1 MVIHK
6 RLADDSTLGCPLAKR
21 FASHPQLLDVA
32 GTILTEQWQQRHL
45 SSRHDPLGLFLVTAG
60 PSPHKPWVRP
70 LQNVLVERYC
80 KRAALNLTSGEDFL
94 SSRNDSDPRWTVEL
108 DLHAVEVLLN
118 ECGPWLI
125 ESFQQALV
133 AFWSSTDSA
142 GQSPWNWHAHYLQE
156 QMKIAIDAGVQEHC
170 LSRPAAAL
178 AHLVQAYP
186 RRDQQTSWAN
196 SNTITVS
203 NLQVDLSSASRMD
216 PNLASALLIE
226 RTEDA
231 PGHSITLLYTL
242 TGRLL
247 TFDSRQQLLD
257 IIGDHWPR
265 RLVALTPQLLLSE
278 TSSHVFE
285 AQALGLLN
293 QQLGLIKSA
302 SATYASQRRAGA
314 LSRTLDRM
322 TSLLEF
328 CTISE
333 QDSYKRIFAHLPT
346 WLRAAPAKLHMRYAA
361 MLTDIAEAHFTA
373 QGKGWL
379 DGIASAEDFAL
390 ENIAQR
396 IETDH
401 PQSNVDLRDLRVV
414 NHQVTAA
421 ALPVAGSP
429 IVDHTVQNVSFSL
442 AQLAIAN
449 LGLLQPG
456 SVTLESQRGQ
466 TVPSWFDEPYLRR
479 VITDVD
485 IGANYPR
492 MLRQRLLDDPAQTSE
507 RQHLLMSYLRTQLPA
522 QAMELHLRGQ
532 GLSIQGVDA
541 VSQALAPEPGEEQP
555 RWILRPLGFKRRVDA
570 TPDLPLNAWLIES
583 ESPSSTLCLLYR
595 PLHPEPLLEFA
606 NRPALFAAISTPGP
620 LQDDLLHRL
629 PEVDRRVYAYG
640 GFLEPHLFF
649 ALDDTSSVPF
659 SRPAPAIITR
669 QMPVIDFGQTLY
681 RACVEETIGNFREQ
695 AFSSAQTRW
704 QRWENLGWL
713 LLNTLLPFAD
723 GAVARA
729 AWLMQ
734 MDIALAGLITDQP
747 RKDLP
752 EQVDALITLLTNIA
766 ILLFTHAVERLGLE
780 RASLE
785 STSGP
790 IPAKE
795 TPDEQPR
802 TPAVP
807 AVLGAAGFA
816 RELDFNWSRPDQ
828 HLTAAQHETLQKL
841 QAPLSL
847 ETLGAPV
854 PSGPW
859 QGLYLHQENLW
870 AHIEGKVYSVVYDPV
885 QAQPRILNRVDGE
898 PLGPWLIRDEAG
910 RWRLD
915 LRLRLRGGQPLH
927 SRLSQLKVSNETS
940 VAHLDA
946 QLKHDNEYSKTQR
959 AYLEKIAQLA
969 SAEAPEPILRNYLE
983 KTKAFA
989 IFWEEHL
996 ERLKQRNEKAVL
1008 KDYKILRAFALHQ
1021 RLRSLQATHATLHKL
1036 YTPRRKQFIE
1046 FHKVNEQGYELTPAD
1061 ERALKERLDV
1071 LAPLLDQLL
1080 SNSEQVH
1087 ATHDQLKRLA
1097 SRSQPRINELLA
1109 TSERLW
1115 STLPNP
1121 RGWRYLRMETSIN
1134 RLSLIH
1140 QLDDEA
1146 RYWIDRAWMN
1156 LNLGMSQHVQLEN
1169 LPQTS
1174 DEAMSRLL
1182 RSIAQQFSAGE
1193 RQLGNLQERLNSPAA
1208 RAELKILQDDL
1219 AYFMRCLDEELAEY
1233 PYAPPAATV
1242 QQLRSQLPGLIET
1255 AEDGLL
1261 LGQPRA
1267 DDNHLVD
1274 IPGPDPHAST
1284 RTYRLDQG
1292 QWVPVRDT
1300 PAVKPANTG
1309 HKLSL
1314 LLKDSNRLI
1323 AAARRELESLQ
1334 ARNLASYLPVEIE
1347 EILQNQAGVLSTQ
1360 RNAIEQRL
1368 TADNQTDEATRHQDA
1383 AVTIKA
1389 LEDMALTLEDQ
1400 ALALRIQAALAQ
1412 KPRMSELQFLLG
1424 KGKLRIRAEGTR
1436 RPLAKVKGR
1445 PVDYLDE
1452 YAVLHE
1458 GRPLWYAHFHY
1469 RAHDSDKSAFT
1480 AGHLKTANQRYAQG
1494 SVISDP
1500 VTGQVTAVYRAPI
1513 TLAAAQAVFFSL

>member
-6 RLADDSTLGCPLAKR
+6 RLAEDSTLGCPLAKR
-21 FASHPQLLDVA
+21 FASHPQLVDVA
-32 GTILTEQWQQRHL
+32 GTVLKEQWQQRQL
-45 SSRHDPLGLFLVTAG
+45 SSRHHPLELFLVTARS
-60 PSPHKPWVRP
+60 SPHKPWVRP

-80 KRAALNLTSGEDFL
+80 KRTTLNLTSGEDFL
-94 SSRNDSDPRWTVEL
+94 SSRDDSDPRWAVEL
-108 DLHAVEVLLN
+108 DLHAVERLLN

-125 ESFQQALV
+125 DSFQQALA

-142 GQSPWNWHAHYLQE
+142 GQSPWSWHAQYLQE
-156 QMKIAIDAGVQEHC
+156 QLKIAIDAGVHKHR

-186 RRDQQTSWAN
+186 RRDEQASWAN
-196 SNTITVS
+196 SDTVRVF

-231 PGHSITLLYTL
+231 PGRSITLLYTL

-257 IIGDHWPR
+257 IIGNHWPR
-265 RLVALTPQLLLSE
+265 HRVPLPPQLMLTE

-285 AQALGLLN
+285 AQAMGLLN
-293 QQLGLIKSA
+293 QQLHLIERA
-302 SATYASQRRAGA
+302 SATYASQHRAAA
-314 LSRTLDRM
+314 LNQTLDRM

-333 QDSYKRIFAHLPT
+333 QDNYKRIFAHLPA
-346 WLRAAPAKLHMRYAA
+346 WLRTAPAELHMRYAA
-361 MLTDIAEAHFTA
+361 MLADIAEAHFDA

-379 DGIASAEDFAL
+379 DGIASAQDFAL
-390 ENIAQR
+390 EKIAQR

-401 PQSNVDLRDLRVV
+401 PQFDMDLRDLRVV

-421 ALPVAGSP
+421 ALPVGGSP
-429 IVDHTVQNVSFSL
+429 VIDHTVQDVSFSL

-456 SVTLESQRGQ
+456 TVMLESHRGQ
-466 TVPSWFDEPYLRR
+466 PVPSWFDERYLRR

-492 MLRQRLLDDPAQTSE
+492 MLKQRLLDDPAQASE
-507 RQHLLMSYLRTQLPA
+507 RQHLLISYLRTQLPA
-522 QAMELHLRGQ
+522 EAMELHLRDQ
-532 GLSIQGVDA
+532 GLSMQGVDA
-541 VSQALAPEPGEEQP
+541 VSQALALEPGEEQP
-555 RWILRPLGFKRRVDA
+555 RWILRPLGFKRRMDA

-595 PLHPEPLLEFA
+595 PLHPDRLLEFA
-606 NRPALFAAISTPGP
+606 NRPALFAAVSTPGP

-629 PEVDRRVYAYG
+629 PEVDRRVYAHG

-649 ALDDTSSVPF
+649 ALDDTLSVPF
-659 SRPAPAIITR
+659 SKPAPVIITR
-669 QMPVIDFGQTLY
+669 QMPVADIGQALY
-681 RACVEETIGNFREQ
+681 RACVEETISNFSEQ
-695 AFSSAQTRW
+695 ALSSAQTRW
-704 QRWENLGWL
+704 QRWERLGWL

-723 GAVARA
+723 GALARA
-729 AWLMQ
+729 AWLVQ
-734 MDIALAGLITDQP
+734 MDMVLAEFITDQP
-747 RKDLP
+747 GKDSP
-752 EQVDALITLLTNIA
+752 GQVDALITLLTNIA
-766 ILLFTHAVERLGLE
+766 ILLLTHAVERLDLE

-785 STSGP
+785 STPGRT
-790 IPAKE
+790 AATE
-795 TPDEQPR
+795 TLDEPSN
-802 TPAVP
+802 TPAIP
-807 AVLGAAGFA
+807 SVLGASGFA
-816 RELDFNWSRPDQ
+816 RELDFSWSRPDQ
-828 HLTAAQHETLQKL
+828 RLSAAQREQLQKL
-841 QAPLSL
+841 QAPLL
-847 ETLGAPV
+847 PEALGAPV
-854 PSGPW
+854 PSGPL
-859 QGLYLHQENLW
+859 QGLYLYQESLW
-870 AHIEGKVYSVVYDPV
+870 ARIEGKVYSVVYDPL
-885 QAQPRILNRVDGE
+885 QAQPRILNRVEGE

-915 LRLRLRGGQPLH
+915 LRLRLRGGQPLQ
-927 SRLSQLKVSNETS
+927 SRLSRLKVSNETS

-946 QLKHDNEYSKTQR
+946 QLKQDGEYSKTQR

-989 IFWEEHL
+989 SFWEEHL

-1008 KDYKILRAFALHQ
+1008 KDYKILRAYALHQ
-1021 RLRSLQATHATLHKL
+1021 RLRSLQATHATLQKL
-1036 YTPRRKQFIE
+1036 YKPRRLQFLE
-1046 FHKVNEQGYELTPAD
+1046 FHKNNERGYELTPAD

-1071 LAPLLDQLL
+1071 LAPLVDQLL
-1080 SNSEQVH
+1080 TNTEQVR

-1097 SRSQPRINELLA
+1097 SRSQPRITELLA
-1109 TSERLW
+1109 ASERLW
-1115 STLPNP
+1115 LTLPNSQS
-1121 RGWRYLRMETSIN
+1121 WRYLRMEMSIN

-1146 RYWIDRAWMN
+1146 SYWMDRAWTN
-1156 LNLGMSQHVQLEN
+1156 LNLGISQHVQLEN
-1169 LPQTS
+1169 LPQAS
-1174 DEAMSRLL
+1174 DEAISRLL
-1182 RSIAQQFSAGE
+1182 RSIAQQFGAAE

-1208 RAELKILQDDL
+1208 RTELKILQDDL
-1219 AYFMRCLDEELAEY
+1219 ADFKRRLDEELAEY
-1233 PYAPPAATV
+1233 PYAPPATTV

-1255 AEDGLL
+1255 AEHGLL

-1267 DDNHLVD
+1267 GDNHLVD
-1274 IPGPDPHAST
+1274 IPGPDPQAST
-1284 RTYRLDQG
+1284 RTYRLEQD

-1300 PAVKPANTG
+1300 PAVKPVNTG
-1309 HKLSL
+1309 HKLSR

-1323 AAARRELESLQ
+1323 AAARRELENLQ

-1347 EILQNQAGVLSTQ
+1347 EILQNQAGLLTSQ

-1368 TADNQTDEATRHQDA
+1368 TADNQTDEASRNQDA

-1389 LEDMALTLEDQ
+1389 LEDMALTLDDQ
-1400 ALALRIQAALAQ
+1400 ALALRIQVALAQ

-1424 KGKLRIRAEGTR
+1424 KGKLQIRAEGTR

-1469 RAHDSDKSAFT
+1469 RANDSDKTAFT
-1480 AGHLKTANQRYAQG
+1480 AGHLKTAKQRYAQG
-1494 SVISDP
+1494 SAISDP
-1500 VTGQVTAVYRAPI
+1500 TSGQVTAVYRAPI